1 MKIKSRYLFVL
12 VLLLIV
18 ASIGVSF
25 SYFGAHII
33 RNGESNTTVSTGKVE
48 LSIDEKE
55 VSTYDISPIYD
66 EDYEMI
72 AYKKDFEI
80 ISSSTLNACANI
92 YLNINEISDGLK
104 SEYFKYKLVSND
116 EVKEGNFLHAS
127 SNQELLL
134 ADNVFIES
142 ESVKNYSL
150 YIWISYQDDVDQ
162 MNMLGTS
169 INASL
174 VVKGVDARDKMS
186 CTR

>member
-1 MKIKSRYLFVL
+1 MKMGSRYLVIL
-12 VLLLIV
+12 ILLLIV
-18 ASIGVSF
+18 VTFGVTF
-25 SYFGAHII
+25 SYFGANII
-33 RNGESNTTVSTGKVE
+33 KNGESDTTVTTGKVE

-55 VSTYDISPIYD
+55 VNTHDITPIYD

-92 YLNINEISDGLK
+92 YLDIKEISDGLK
-104 SEYFKYKLVSND
+104 SEYFKYKLVSDD
-116 EVKEGNFLHAS
+116 EIKEGNFLHAKDG
-127 SNQELLL
+127 QEMLLL
-134 ADNVFIES
+134 DNVFIES

-162 MNMLGTS
+162 MSMLGTS

-174 VVKGVDARDKMS
+174 VIKGVDARDKIT
-186 CTR
+186 CTK